1 MVRGYAKRHATEPLQ
16 LIEAT
21 NHAREYGQE
30 MIARQGMYW
39 DILSQA
45 NNNVIGC

>member
-1 MVRGYAKRHATEPLQ
+1 MVRAHAKRHATEPLQ

-21 NHAREYGQE
+21 DHVKKYVQE

-39 DILSQA
+39 DILLQA
-45 NNNVIGC
+45 NNNGTGC

>member
-1 MVRGYAKRHATEPLQ
+1 MVRGHAKRHATEPLQ

-21 NHAREYGQE
+21 DHAKEYGQE

-45 NNNVIGC
+45 NNNGTGC

>member
-1 MVRGYAKRHATEPLQ
+1 MVRGHAKQRATEQLQ

-21 NHAREYGQE
+21 DHAKEYVQE
-30 MIARQGMYW
+30 MTARQGMYW

-45 NNNVIGC
+45 NNNGTEC

>member
-1 MVRGYAKRHATEPLQ
+1 MVRGYAKRHATEPWQ

-21 NHAREYGQE
+21 DHAREYGQE

-39 DILSQA
+39 DILPQA
-45 NNNVIGC
+45 NNNGTGC

>member
-1 MVRGYAKRHATEPLQ
+1 MVRGHAKRHATEPLQ

-21 NHAREYGQE
+21 DHAYGQE
-30 MIARQGMYW
+30 MIVRQGMYW

-45 NNNVIGC
+45 NNNGTGC

>member
-1 MVRGYAKRHATEPLQ
+1 MVRGHAKRHATVPLQ

-21 NHAREYGQE
+21 DHAKEYGQE
-30 MIARQGMYW
+30 MIARQGMYL

-45 NNNVIGC
+45 NNYGT

>member
-1 MVRGYAKRHATEPLQ
+1 MVKGHAKRHAIEPLQ

-21 NHAREYGQE
+21 DHAKEYGQE

-45 NNNVIGC
+45 NNYGTRC

>member
-1 MVRGYAKRHATEPLQ
+1 MVRGYAKRHATEPWQ

-21 NHAREYGQE
+21 NYAKEYGQE

-45 NNNVIGC
+45 NNNGTGC